1 MYSCIILLY
10 FFFFKQKTAYEVR
23 ISDWSSDVCSSDL
36 QKRGQVF
43 HRAAALLRFVAD
55 IDLDETVRTPAGL
68 FHRDGE
74 RRHQRRP
81 VDRMDGVEQ
90 PDCVYRLVGLKLPD
104 QMQFN
109 IGIDG
114 LQLRPFRLRL
124 LHPVPAEHTLTGVHA
139 RADRTRR
146 VRLRYCA
153 DISRGSV

>member
-90 PDCVYRLVGLKLPD
+90 PDCVYRLVGLKL
-104 QMQFN
+104 
-109 IGIDG
+109 
-114 LQLRPFRLRL
+114 RSE
-124 LHPVPAEHTLTGVHA
+124 EHTSELQSLM
-139 RADRTRR
+139 R
-146 VRLRYCA
+146 
-153 DISRGSV
+153 ISYAVFCLKTQNKNHERQQY